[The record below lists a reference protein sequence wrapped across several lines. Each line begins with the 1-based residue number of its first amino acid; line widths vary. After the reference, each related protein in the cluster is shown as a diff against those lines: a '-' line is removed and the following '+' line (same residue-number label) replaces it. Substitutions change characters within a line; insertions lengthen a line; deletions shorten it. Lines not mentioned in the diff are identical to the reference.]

1 MPTTKKSSS
10 QIAQKVDVPKT
21 KRKIRY
27 IRNVEKLENIPDD
40 VKEDLKRV
48 AEKYV
53 FRANDYYLDLIDWND
68 PDDPIRQLIIPRIEE
83 LEDWG
88 KLDASNEAAVTVAK
102 GVQHKYERTV
112 LLLCNEVC
120 GAYCR
125 YCFRSVSL
133 WTKTTRYP

>member
-1 MPTTKKSSS
+1 MQLIEMPTTKKSSS

-68 PDDPIRQLIIPRIEE
+68 PMTRFVSSLFH
-83 LEDWG
+83 
-88 KLDASNEAAVTVAK
+88 ASK
-102 GVQHKYERTV
+102 
-112 LLLCNEVC
+112 
-120 GAYCR
+120 
-125 YCFRSVSL
+125 SS
-133 WTKTTRYP
+133 KTGGSSTHRMKPP